1 MGTWS
6 KPPNKSP
13 WEKGKQP
20 PDIDELLSNLQDK
33 FKIGLPKKGGVILI
47 IIIAIVI
54 WFGTGIFIVDPE
66 EQAVIKRFGEV
77 TNVVG
82 PGPHYHFPSPIET
95 VQIAPV
101 TEVRRLEIGFRT
113 IQVGPPAKYRRVL
126 KESLM
131 LTGDENIVDAELIVQ
146 YKIKDAASYLFN
158 FVEPVLTVR
167 EAAEASL
174 RTVIGKHKIDEALT
188 SGKFLIQ
195 EETKDLLQSILD
207 KYGSGV
213 LVVAVQLQD
222 VSPPKQVRAAFKDV
236 ASAKEDKNRMI
247 NQAEGYRNDI
257 IPKARGEA
265 QAMISEAEGF
275 REARVSRAEG
285 EVARFNAMLV
295 EYKKAKVV
303 TRKRLYLETMEEILP
318 NINKYIIPGGDG
330 GNLLNLLNLNNKG
343 GN

>member
-1 MGTWS
+1 MQTKRVIIG
-6 KPPNKSP
+6 
-13 WEKGKQP
+13 
-20 PDIDELLSNLQDK
+20 DK
-33 FKIGLPKKGGVILI
+33 EVSIPVLGIFPMIGIGLVFWLLT
-47 IIIAIVI
+47 
-54 WFGTGIFIVDPE
+54 GTY
-66 EQAVIKRFGEV
+66 
-77 TNVVG
+77 VVG
-82 PGPHYHFPSPIET
+82 PDEVGVVQTFGEHTRVTQSGLNYHLPYPIET
-95 VQIAPV
+95 VQTPKV
-101 TEVRRLEIGFRT
+101 TEVKRVEIGFRT
-113 IQVGPPAKYRRVL
+113 MGNNQYRTIE

-188 SGKFLIQ
+188 TGKFMIQ
-195 EETKDLLQSILD
+195 EETKELLQSILD
-207 KYGSGV
+207 KYGTGV

-247 NQAEGYRNDI
+247 NQAEGYRNDV

-285 EVARFNAMLV
+285 EVAKFNAMLV